1 MDYSKRIEFVFSYR
15 IFGLYEGALR
25 ECLLA
30 IKFHNSKGL
39 ALRLGSIIKG
49 HLTQY
54 VEELS
59 PDLITFPALN
69 LRRYW
74 SRGFNQMEYV
84 LRSAG
89 LPYLRVFKRKGLSPP
104 LARLEGKRRQGA
116 VMGHNLREELVDFL
130 HGKRVLIVDDVLT
143 TGSTLS
149 RLASLLLSVG
159 AEEVHAYFIAKD

>member
-1 MDYSKRIEFVFSYR
+1 MDYSKRIDFVLSYR

-25 ECLLA
+25 DCLLA

-39 ALRLGSIIKG
+39 ALRLGGILKR

-74 SRGFNQMEYV
+74 SRGFNHMEYV
-84 LRSAG
+84 LKGAG
-89 LPYLRVFKRKGLSPP
+89 LPHLQVFERKDLSPP
-104 LARLEGKRRQGA
+104 LARLKGRRREKA
-116 VMGHNLREELVDFL
+116 VMGYSLRKEFIDFL

-159 AEEVHAYFIAKD
+159 VKEVHVYLIAKD